1 MIKNLILSDYWK
13 VIGLD
18 KIDSTNNYLHD
29 HANKL
34 SDSIFTV
41 VNADFQISGKGQR
54 GNYWESSPQKNL
66 LFSVLCRPAF
76 LPANM
81 QFYLSQIISL
91 SIKETLDTFTKD
103 ISIKWPND
111 IYWKEKKICGI
122 LIENDLLGTNIS
134 QCILGSGININQEI
148 FTSDAPNPISLKQI
162 TKKEES
168 IELILNKILN
178 RFEAYYMNLQEGS
191 TEHIRKQY
199 AHALFR
205 KNGFFPYQDKDGIFY
220 AQIVRV
226 EPSGVLVLKDKS
238 DKIRNYAF
246 KEVSFILK

>member
-18 KIDSTNNYLHD
+18 EIDSTNDYLRNHT
-29 HANKL
+29 NEL
-34 SDSIFTV
+34 SDSKFTV
-41 VNADFQISGKGQR
+41 ANADFQISGKGQT
-54 GNYWESSPQKNL
+54 GNCWESSPQKNL
-66 LFSVLCRPAF
+66 LFSIFCRPTF

-122 LIENDLLGTNIS
+122 LIENDVLGKNIS
-134 QCILGSGININQEI
+134 QCILGAGVNINQET
-148 FTSDAPNPISLKQI
+148 FTSDAPNPVSLRQI

-168 IELILNKILN
+168 IELILNNILN
-178 RFEAYYMNLQEGS
+178 RFEIYYKNLQEG
-191 TEHIRKQY
+191 EIENIRKQY
-199 AHALFR
+199 NYALFR
-205 KNGFFPYQDKDGIFY
+205 KNGFFPYQDKDGLFY
-220 AQIVRV
+220 ARIVRI
-226 EPSGVLVLKDKS
+226 EPSGVLVLKDES
-238 DKIRNYAF
+238 GKIKNYAF